1 MIVNMMEDLRNEAM
15 KKPSFG
21 GFGRIVILGGGE
33 SGVGTALLAKAK
45 GYEVFLS
52 DKGKIKDNYKDVLI
66 HNEIEFE
73 EEQHTESKILNAD
86 IVMKSPGIPDK
97 VALVKQI
104 REKGI
109 QVVSEIEFASKFTNA
124 TIVGITGTNGKTTTA
139 TLIHHILKQELEVGL
154 SGNIGKS
161 FAQQILEH
169 DYPNYV
175 LEISSF
181 QLDDIV
187 DFKPHI
193 AVLLNI
199 TPDHLD
205 RYDYHFENYID
216 SKFRIVLNQ
225 TKDDYLIYDADDA
238 VIVDWLKSHKIQ
250 STLLPF
256 SLTKT
261 IENGAYLDQE
271 EIKITIDNN
280 QIIMSTT
287 NLALEGK
294 HNVKNQMAASTVAH
308 LLKIR
313 KQTIRESLENFQGVE
328 HRLEEV
334 LKINKVR
341 YINDSKA
348 TNVNATYFA
357 LESMDTPTIWIVG
370 GVDKGNDYKELFPF
384 INEKVKAIICLG
396 VDNEKLLKT
405 FGKMVD
411 VIVETQHMS
420 EAVKVAYKLAES
432 GDSVLLSPACA
443 SFDLFESYEDRGRQF
458 KTAVRSL

>member
-1 MIVNMMEDLRNEAM
+1 MKEDFRN
-15 KKPSFG
+15 KNIRKPPFG
-21 GFGRIVILGGGE
+21 GFGRLVILGGGE
-33 SGVGTALLAKAK
+33 SGVGTALLGKAE

-52 DKGKIKDNYKDVLI
+52 DKGKIKENYKEVLI

-73 EEQHTESKILNAD
+73 DEQHTESKILNAD
-86 IVMKSPGIPDK
+86 IVMKSPGISDK

-104 REKGI
+104 RDQGI
-109 QVVSEIEFASKFTNA
+109 QVVSEIEFAAKFTKA

-139 TLIHHILKQELEVGL
+139 TLVHHILKQELEVGL

-205 RYDYHFENYID
+205 RYDYKFENYID

-225 TKDDYLIYDADDA
+225 TKEDYLIYDADDE
-238 VIVDWLKSHKIQ
+238 VIVGWLKSHKIQ
-250 STLLPF
+250 STLVPF
-256 SLTKT
+256 SLTKI
-261 IENGAYLDQE
+261 IENGAYLDKE

-280 QIIMSTT
+280 QIIMPTT
-287 NLALEGK
+287 NLTLQGK
-294 HNVKNQMAASTVAH
+294 HNTKNQMAASTVAH

-357 LESMDTPTIWIVG
+357 LESMDAPTIWIVG

-411 VIVETQHMS
+411 VIVETQYMS
-420 EAVKVAYKLAES
+420 EAVKIAYKIADS

-458 KTAVRSL
+458 KNAVRGL